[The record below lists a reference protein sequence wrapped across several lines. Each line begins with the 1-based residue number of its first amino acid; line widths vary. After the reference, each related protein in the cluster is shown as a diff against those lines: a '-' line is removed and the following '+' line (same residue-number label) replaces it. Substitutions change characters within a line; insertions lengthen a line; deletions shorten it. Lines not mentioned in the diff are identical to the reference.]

1 MPITTFTNQ
10 KCATLLSVPIATSP
24 FSPRLVCKYVLERV
38 CRERG
43 EKSACFLF
51 LFFFFFSV
59 ARVITLKLFVS
70 ASPVLAYL
78 PCCSVTNTKHALLC
92 LALLLLLLTYVLRT
106 YIYIY
111 ICSCC
116 NSRHK
121 YVNTYP
127 YTHTYICSNKR
138 KI

>member
-111 ICSCC
+111 VHVVIADTKMLIHI
-116 NSRHK
+116 RTH
-121 YVNTYP
+121 
-127 YTHTYICSNKR
+127 THTYVATKGNFN
-138 KI
+138 

>member
-43 EKSACFLF
+43 GEICLFSFFVFL
-51 LFFFFFSV
+51 LFSV

-78 PCCSVTNTKHALLC
+78 PCCAVVSPTRNMLCFALPCFCFCFC
-92 LALLLLLLTYVLRT
+92 LHICTPYI

-121 YVNTYP
+121 YV
-127 YTHTYICSNKR
+127 C
-138 KI
+138 